1 MPLDLHAKYDKL
13 IENVQIIDPANKEEL
28 DNIFKGISGN
38 AIALT
43 DIIIH
48 INQQNWPVSFFKH
61 LLLDTS
67 WKNDIP
73 IWLGLS
79 PVQAQTILN
88 NISEDK
94 QRQLFEQNPEFFLEY
109 NDDKHSEALRKYIFH
124 QIQHNLTIE
133 NYLSI
138 IQDKNQMNQ
147 LAYSLTLSPK
157 IDELKNVNFENLI
170 SAINNALQNGQLT
183 RSTIRSIT
191 QYYPGSKLVGYVINN
206 LFRLDE
212 KTQNDYLFE
221 VNHKGE
227 SLLAILAQTPLS
239 YGKIALLESLKQKKD
254 SATLKNYLSHQPHG
268 NSNVLTLLVKNT
280 PLNYIDGAYEAYLQ
294 SILNNLNDNDKND
307 CYEDALLDY
316 LTQAKVAD
324 SQLARHVFLDVSHLA
339 PNRLC
344 QRPQTQRSH
353 LQTVA
358 HTNPT
363 YCCDLIKQTPADY
376 LQDHNNP
383 SQQHI
388 LVVTLTHVSRNDLE
402 SLLYKHAE
410 IFNKLTTGE
419 TRNLVTSTHQND
431 ISFFRQ
437 YYLAFKNRVNKLTDE
452 GQQDKIMEAFHR
464 VTNTLLM
471 RMKGDDQPS
480 YVDFINNN
488 PLTLQSILLISNTR
502 SQAYQPIIQTI
513 FDQLF
518 IFQGN
523 HLHQQFRSIFSQSIP
538 KNDEDTT
545 FILRPMLHDLSEQHL
560 ASIDNVYH
568 SDKQLLYQDIDGAS
582 GVFKLASLWGKLDQ
596 MASIING
603 CFANNHIQALIDY
616 GQRYEL
622 NLLSLCY
629 HRNNSVYNQIT
640 QEHWHTLEPQQQ
652 YDLLTMP
659 GNNIQHSWVYELLSQ
674 SHMQSLKQILPND
687 HSMALKAIAPWFSM
701 HQMNRDP
708 HQDAAIFEHLV
719 LPHLVPVDNSAPP
732 RIDDVDAM
740 TQHWLKSR
748 PSKKALQRLV
758 DNKKTPTHLRDRDE
772 LNYYRL
778 LADKAKPAEDS
789 LFVNS
794 LFSHIVNY
802 HYRRYDSWF
811 TVNQTKT
818 LKCLQECEDS
828 LVSYLYQDQ
837 HNNTNS
843 QTGAGNAI
851 RENNPE
857 GVEMMTTPPSKQ

>member
-13 IENVQIIDPANKEEL
+13 IEIVQKIDPYDEEAL
-28 DNIFKGISGN
+28 HNIFEGISRN
-38 AIALT
+38 AIALNH
-43 DIIIH
+43 IIFN
-48 INQQNWPVSFFKH
+48 INQQDWSVSFFKH
-61 LLLDTS
+61 LLVDTS
-67 WKNDIP
+67 WSNGSP

-79 PVQAQTILN
+79 ITQAQTILD
-88 NISEDK
+88 NIDGDK
-94 QRQLFEQNPEFFLEY
+94 QRQLFQQDPDFFLKY
-109 NDDKHSEALRKYIFH
+109 KDDRNSEALRRYIFL
-124 QIQHNLTIE
+124 QIQNNLVIE
-133 NYLSI
+133 DYSGI
-138 IQDKNQMNQ
+138 IQDKNLMNQ
-147 LAYSLTLSPK
+147 LAYSLTLSLK
-157 IDELKNVNFENLI
+157 QDELTNINFDSLI

-183 RSTIRSIT
+183 PSMIRSIT
-191 QYYPGSKLVGYVINN
+191 QHYPKSKLVGYVINN
-206 LFRLDE
+206 LFRLNE
-212 KTQNDYLFE
+212 STQYNYLFE
-221 VNHKGE
+221 VNHKGD

-239 YGKIALLESLKQKKD
+239 YGKKALLESLQQKKD
-254 SATLKNYLSHQPHG
+254 SATLKNCLSHRPHG

-280 PLNYIDGAYEAYLQ
+280 PLNYIDGSYKAYLH

-307 CYEDALLDY
+307 CYDDALLDY

-324 SQLARHVFLDVSHLA
+324 SQLARHVFSVVSHLA

-344 QRPQTQRSH
+344 QRPQTELSY
-353 LQTVA
+353 LQKLAINNPVLCCDSIKQ
-358 HTNPT
+358 NPT
-363 YCCDLIKQTPADY
+363 YY
-376 LQDHNNP
+376 LQDHNNL
-383 SQQHI
+383 QHI
-388 LVVTLTHVSRNDLE
+388 LVDTLTHISSSDLK

-410 IFNKLTTGE
+410 IFHQLTTDQ

-452 GQQDKIMEAFHR
+452 GQQDQIMEAFHR

-523 HLHQQFRSIFSQSIP
+523 HLHQQFRSIFSQSLP
-538 KNDEDTT
+538 KNDEEST
-545 FILRPMLHDLSEQHL
+545 FILRPMLHALSYQHL
-560 ASIDNVYH
+560 AKINDTYQ
-568 SDKQLLYQDIDGAS
+568 DKQQLYQNIDGAS
-582 GVFKLASLWGKLDQ
+582 GIFKLASLWRKLDQ
-596 MASIING
+596 MASIMDG
-603 CFANNHIQALIDY
+603 CFDSNEIIQALIDY

-622 NLLSLCY
+622 NLLSLCHQY
-629 HRNNSVYNQIT
+629 NSLTYNKIT
-640 QEHWHTLEPQQQ
+640 RDYWPNLEPQQQ
-652 YDLLTMP
+652 YDLLVMP
-659 GNNIQHSWVYELLSQ
+659 GNNAENSWVYELLSQ

-708 HQDAAIFEHLV
+708 HQDKSIFEHLV

-818 LKCLQECEDS
+818 LTCLQECEDS

-857 GVEMMTTPPSKQ
+857 GVEMMTTLPSKQ